1 MLKSD
6 NLSLKPI
13 FVTDM
18 QAKDWKLTSLEIH
31 NFKSIK
37 NLKISPGRVN
47 VFVGKP
53 NAGKSNLLEALT
65 LLGMDFR
72 GEKKIPKSEIRYT
85 DLASLFYDQN
95 YNEIIKLR
103 TNRIACA
110 IAKASKD
117 TFLLVSSEIQLDLDN
132 ISNFVVESPMMRS
145 LKKDSVARLFFNSD
159 GTYKANSDI
168 LTSNI
173 KRYQFNS
180 SYDTNSVSIDG
191 KNLWSVIQHNSYLK
205 SFSKDFF
212 KEFSLEVLYD
222 LRKNKMDIMKK
233 NEDSYYLID
242 FSMTPDTF
250 QRMLYYLAVIEG
262 NKNSV
267 ILLEEPEAQ
276 SYPPY
281 IQMLAEKIVDDKAN
295 QYFITTHS
303 PFIVEKMLEHSGKE
317 GDVKF
322 FVTYFEDYQ
331 TKVHELTAKEIDSV
345 ISNGIDLFFNIEAFQ
360 K

>member
-1 MLKSD
+1 MKE
-6 NLSLKPI
+6 
-13 FVTDM
+13 
-18 QAKDWKLTSLEIH
+18 KDWKLSTLEIH
-31 NFKSIK
+31 NFKSVK

-47 VFVGKP
+47 VFIGKP

-65 LLGMDFR
+65 FLGLDFR
-72 GEKKIPKSEIRYT
+72 HGNIIPKSEIRYT

-95 YNEIIKLR
+95 YNDVISVS
-103 TNRIACA
+103 TNRMACLVVQGDG
-110 IAKASKD
+110 D
-117 TFLLVSSEIQLDLDN
+117 TFVLNSTEDPIE
-132 ISNFVVESPMMRS
+132 VEKMSHFITDSPPVKRPAGGA
-145 LKKDSVARLFFNSD
+145 SVHKILFNMDGSFPNNS
-159 GTYKANSDI
+159 KI

-173 KRYQFNS
+173 KHYQFNS
-180 SYDTNSVSIDG
+180 SLDTNSVTIDG
-191 KNLWSVIQHNSYLK
+191 KNLWTVIQHNSFLK
-205 SFSKDFF
+205 SFSRDFF

-222 LRKNKMDIMKK
+222 TRKNKMDIMKK

-281 IQMLAEKIVDDKAN
+281 IQMLAEKIVEDKAN

-317 GDVKF
+317 DNVKF
-322 FVTYFEDYQ
+322 FITYFEDYQ
-331 TKVHELTAKEIDSV
+331 TNVHELTAKEIDSV
-345 ISNGIDLFFNIEAFQ
+345 IANGIDLFFNIEAFQ